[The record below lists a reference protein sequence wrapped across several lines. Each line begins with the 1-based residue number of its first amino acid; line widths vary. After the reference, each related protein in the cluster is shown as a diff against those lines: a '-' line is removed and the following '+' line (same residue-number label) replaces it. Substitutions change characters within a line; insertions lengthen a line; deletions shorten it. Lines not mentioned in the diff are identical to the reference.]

1 MSVKHIVVV
10 ESPAKAKTINA
21 YLGADY
27 HVVAS
32 FGHIRDLPAKD
43 GSVRPEQDFAM
54 DWEID
59 DRAKRH
65 IGEIAGALKGA
76 ETLYLATDPDREG
89 EAISWHVLEVL
100 KDRRALKHQK
110 VHRVVFNEI
119 TKRAV
124 TQAMEHP
131 RDLDGELIDAYM
143 ARRALDYLVG
153 FTLSPVLWR
162 KLPGARSAGRVQS
175 VALRLVCERELEIE
189 AFRAREYWT
198 VFATLKAP
206 SGQTFTARLTELDG
220 KKLDKFDLGS
230 EALALAA
237 ADKVRAAILSVAD
250 LETRRVRR
258 NPRPPFTTST
268 LQQEAARKLGFN
280 ARRTMQVAQ
289 RLYEGVDVGAGTVGL
304 ITYMRTDGVQIAAEA
319 IGSAREVIRQ
329 DHGASYVPAEA
340 REYVTKA
347 KNAQEAHEAIR
358 PTDMTRRPAD
368 VARFLEEDGRR
379 LYELIWKRTLASQMA
394 SAELEQATID
404 VKGADG
410 SVMLRATGQIVIFD
424 GFLALYQEGRD
435 AGDDEGEDDGRL
447 PALKIGDPTPQQAID
462 PKQSFTQ
469 PPPRYTEASLVK
481 KLEELGIG
489 RPSTYASILS
499 TLRERDYVR
508 MEKNAFIPEDRGR
521 LVTAFLES
529 YFGHW
534 VEYDF
539 TAKLEE
545 QLDEVSAG
553 NSKWRD
559 VLRDFWRDFARHGE
573 ASNDNDGVLLSMEQ
587 AVANLDTA
595 IGRRGA
601 VIEAIDTALGP
612 HFFPPRTDGSDPRQ
626 CPNCKTGRLGI
637 KWGRNGGFIGCSNYG
652 AEETPCTYTRPMDAS
667 DADGENGAVGPR
679 ELGKDPISGEV
690 VTLRGGRFGPYVQLG
705 QGGNGAKPKTKS
717 LPKDIPAATID
728 LERAL
733 ALLALPRE
741 VGLHPETGKPITAD
755 IGRYGP
761 YISHDGKSANL
772 TTGEEALTIGVNH
785 AVTLLAQPRQG
796 RGRGTPKPPLHVIG
810 NHPAD
815 GAVLDVREGRFGP
828 YIAHNGIFASLPRGR
843 APESITLDEA
853 VELLAARAARGPST
867 TKRRGGGKAKA
878 ASKAKAEPA
887 AKPAA
892 KKAAAKPAAAPKRA
906 AKKPKKSAG

>member
-1 MSVKHIVVV
+1 MSAKHVVVV

-21 YLGADY
+21 YLGRDY

-43 GSVRPEQDFAM
+43 GSVKPEADFAM

-59 DRAKRH
+59 DRAKKP
-65 IGEIAGALKGA
+65 IAEIAGAVKGA
-76 ETLYLATDPDREG
+76 DALYLATDPDREG

-100 KDRRALKHQK
+100 KAKRVLKAQK

-124 TQAMEHP
+124 TQAMQQP
-131 RDLDGELIDAYM
+131 RTLDAELIDAYM

-175 VALRLVCERELEIE
+175 VALRLVCEREIEIE
-189 AFRAREYWT
+189 AFRPREYWT
-198 VFATLKAP
+198 VFATLRAP
-206 SGQTFTARLTELDG
+206 SGQTFTARLVELDG
-220 KKLDKFDLGS
+220 KKLDKFDLANG
-230 EALALAA
+230 AQAHAA
-237 ADKVRAAILSVAD
+237 ADKVKCATLSVAA
-250 LETRRVRR
+250 LETRRTRR
-258 NPRPPFTTST
+258 HPRPPFTTST

-289 RLYEGVDVGAGTVGL
+289 RLYEGIDVGAGSVGL
-304 ITYMRTDGVQIAAEA
+304 ITYMRTDGVQIANEA
-319 IGSAREVIRQ
+319 IAAAREVI
-329 DHGASYVPAEA
+329 GADYGKDYVPAEP

-358 PTDMTRRPAD
+358 PTDLTRRPGD
-368 VARFLEEDGRR
+368 IARYLDDDSRR
-379 LYELIWKRTLASQMA
+379 LYDLIWKRTLASQMA
-394 SAELEQATID
+394 SAELEQATVDIAA
-404 VKGADG
+404 ADR
-410 SVMLRATGQIVIFD
+410 SVMLRATGQIVVFD
-424 GFLALYQEGRD
+424 GFFVLYQEGHD
-435 AGDDEGEDDGRL
+435 ADEESEEDGRL
-447 PALKIGDPTPQQAID
+447 PALKEGDPTPQQAIE

-508 MEKNAFIPEDRGR
+508 IEKTAFVPEDRGR
-521 LVTAFLES
+521 LVIAFLES
-529 YFGHW
+529 YFRHW
-534 VEYDF
+534 FEYDF

-545 QLDEVSAG
+545 QLDEISAG
-553 NSKWRD
+553 TSNWRD
-559 VLRDFWRDFARHGE
+559 VLCEFWMDFARHGD
-573 ASNDNDGVLLSMEQ
+573 AANDNIGLLSMEK
-587 AVANLDTA
+587 AVANLDEA

-601 VIEAIDTALGP
+601 VIEAIDAALGP
-612 HFFPPRTDGSDPRQ
+612 HFFPPREDGSDPRH

-652 AEETPCTYTRPMDAS
+652 DETTPCTYTRPLSA
-667 DADGENGAVGPR
+667 GPR
-679 ELGKDPISGEV
+679 ELGPDPQSGEP
-690 VTLRGGRFGPYVQLG
+690 VTLRSGRFGTYVQLG

-717 LPKDIPAATID
+717 LPRDMPADSID
-728 LERAL
+728 LNRAL
-733 ALLALPRE
+733 ALLSLPRV
-741 VGLHPETGKPITAD
+741 VGEHPETGKPIMAD

-761 YISHDGKSANL
+761 YLSHDGKSANL
-772 TTGEEALTIGVNH
+772 TTGEEALSIGVNH

-796 RGRGTPKPPLHVIG
+796 RGRPAPRPPVRVVG
-810 NHPAD
+810 NHPSD
-815 GAVLDVREGRFGP
+815 GAQIDIKEGRFGP
-828 YIAHNGIFASLPRGR
+828 YLSHNGVFASLPRGR
-843 APESITLDEA
+843 APESITMDEA

-867 TKRRGGGKAKA
+867 GRRKPAKA
-878 ASKAKAEPA
+878 TKPTKSKKPTEA
-887 AKPAA
+887 ATKP
-892 KKAAAKPAAAPKRA
+892 AAPKRA
-906 AKKPKKSAG
+906 AKKKSAG